1 MWCEEALYGLGAQD
15 VEVLIPFGAS
25 FLPSMAP
32 ASQQN
37 F

>member
-1 MWCEEALYGLGAQD
+1 
-15 VEVLIPFGAS
+15 LIPFGAS

-37 F
+37 FWFTEITLSASAP